1 MAAGS
6 SPVTGY
12 WQNWALSKCEAGE
25 SGGEELKSVFPFIS
39 CPMIPECSVKE
50 NPDTV

>member
-12 WQNWALSKCEAGE
+12 WLYRSVCEVGE
-25 SGGEELKSVFPFIS
+25 SAGEELKSVFPFIC
-39 CPMIPECSVKE
+39 CPMIPEYSVKE